1 MADRS
6 PPHRHYHRT
15 ASSSRRSRYP
25 RPISP
30 ASTGPRHR
38 LGRPLPL
45 PRGHPHL
52 HLRASNHGPAPP
64 SRPRHRPQGRLRSL
78 PRPHR
83 SGRRHCDHHDALA
96 IARCR
101 LVGSSRSILWQ
112 KEALINWALSRLPD
126 SVRYV
131 AWLDHDLIFDRPDR
145 PDWLAKA
152 AARINGGAY
161 AVQLFDRIRYL
172 DRDGTTLYE
181 PRRRLGPRLRR
192 PAQLRPRRRMDG
204 LASLAPINRRPLY
217 SANVVG
223 GGDATFFA
231 AVTKCDYGHARRQT
245 PRLRDHA
252 LQYIDRIGSPRWDY
266 VPGLVTH
273 LLHGDA
279 SNRQYI
285 TRDEILRRHDFD
297 PLRHIA
303 TNPITV
309 LLEWT
314 DAAPPAL
321 ITDVRS
327 YFTNRRED
335 ET

>member
-1 MADRS
+1 
-6 PPHRHYHRT
+6 
-15 ASSSRRSRYP
+15 
-25 RPISP
+25 
-30 ASTGPRHR
+30 
-38 LGRPLPL
+38 
-45 PRGHPHL
+45 
-52 HLRASNHGPAPP
+52 
-64 SRPRHRPQGRLRSL
+64 
-78 PRPHR
+78 
-83 SGRRHCDHHDALA
+83 
-96 IARCR
+96 
-101 LVGSSRSILWQ
+101 
-112 KEALINWALSRLPD
+112 
-126 SVRYV
+126 
-131 AWLDHDLIFDRPDR
+131 
-145 PDWLAKA
+145 
-152 AARINGGAY
+152 
-161 AVQLFDRIRYL
+161 
-172 DRDGTTLYE
+172 
-181 PRRRLGPRLRR
+181 
-192 PAQLRPRRRMDG
+192 MDG
-204 LASLAPINRRPLY
+204 LASLAPIDRRPLY

-245 PRLRDHA
+245 PRLRDHT

-303 TNPITV
+303 TNPITG